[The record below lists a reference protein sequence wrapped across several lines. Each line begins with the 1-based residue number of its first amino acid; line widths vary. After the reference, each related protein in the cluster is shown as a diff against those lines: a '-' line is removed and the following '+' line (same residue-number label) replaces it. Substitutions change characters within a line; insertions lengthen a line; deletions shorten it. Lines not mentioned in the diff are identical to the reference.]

1 MAITNFPKEGDNKA
15 VSLRSSDYARFSLD
29 YALSLKE
36 KHPKI
41 WRLGGNIK
49 GNAQFEILSRIQR
62 QGGVPK
68 TRAEEKAVRLRE
80 AWAARHYQDHRP
92 PGVVAQIKWL
102 VVGRLGEKKMMALI
116 DAEKE
121 KGRGQGPDTEGR
133 VASSNPAGDDG
144 HAAPDGV
151 LLRTAV
157 VRTVRREARLDP
169 STGKNRQLVVV
180 DFVASTEDIDSHDSI
195 LVCDWDQDGRLK
207 RYLDNP
213 VLLWMHGREGIARP
227 AIGKCENVRCERKQL
242 LATAVFD
249 DTTEFDREIAE
260 KYAKGVLNAFS
271 VGFAPGKVE
280 LRTIDGREILV
291 FSENELRENSA
302 VNVGSNAA
310 ALAQRAFVT
319 AARDM
324 ARALGGRVQVRD
336 VLAQLRAGDSTP
348 RPPPLGVTPAPAPS
362 GDPPMTTKKTIDIE
376 ERDVRADKGGATAP
390 MKCPG
395 CGETFDLC
403 WKSLPMP
410 ADKAAE
416 LDQARGS
423 LAEQTALIAAEQK
436 RAVGLETRL
445 AETSTRL
452 ATMLLDSAIRDID
465 ARVGKK
471 SEPTARDEE
480 IDLARTFLADT
491 TPDPESLNADKVPTR
506 TLGQKKFAARLAK
519 IDGRRDLG
527 LLGPAITTTTPMVE
541 PTPQIRAITEPGA
554 TATPVANGG
563 FTRGGDAAASLLDDA
578 PAAA

>member
-1 MAITNFPKEGDNKA
+1 MTTTTTPPTDVPAM
-15 VSLRSSDYARFSLD
+15 LRAPLAFIGAAANEPTTVNSDARQASS
-29 YALSLKE
+29 
-36 KHPKI
+36 
-41 WRLGGNIK
+41 G
-49 GNAQFEILSRIQR
+49 
-62 QGGVPK
+62 K
-68 TRAEEKAVRLRE
+68 TR
-80 AWAARHYQDHRP
+80 
-92 PGVVAQIKWL
+92 
-102 VVGRLGEKKMMALI
+102 
-116 DAEKE
+116 
-121 KGRGQGPDTEGR
+121 
-133 VASSNPAGDDG
+133 DG
-144 HAAPDGV
+144 TPEPTGGSLHEAPDGV

-157 VRTVRREARLDP
+157 VRTVRREDRVDP

-227 AIGKCENVRCERKQL
+227 AIGKCENVRCDRKQL

-249 DTTEFDREIAE
+249 DTTDFDREIAE

-416 LDQARGS
+416 LEQARG
-423 LAEQTALIAAEQK
+423 AIVEQTALVAAEQK
-436 RAVGLETRL
+436 RAAGLETRL
-445 AETSTRL
+445 VETGTRL
-452 ATMLLDSAIRDID
+452 ATMLLDGAIRDIES
-465 ARVGKK
+465 RIGKK
-471 SEPTARDEE
+471 IEPSERDEE
-480 IDLARTFLADT
+480 VDLARAFLADT
-491 TPDPESLNADKVPTR
+491 APDPESLNADKVPTR
-506 TLGQKKFAARLAK
+506 TLGQKKWAARLAK

-527 LLGPAITTTTPMVE
+527 LLGPAITGTASTTE
-541 PTPQIRAITEPGA
+541 PTAAIRSITDP
-554 TATPVANGG
+554 ATPQFPATGG
-563 FTRGGDAAASLLDDA
+563 YSRGGEGAASLLDEA
-578 PAAA
+578 PATA